1 MAEHGTEHDAEF
13 APPERR
19 LPDATR
25 DAALLRL
32 REGMAES
39 PRRVPAA
46 AAVVGALALVGAG
59 LAGALVGELRTD
71 LGTAGSSEPPSPVQE
86 LLMPDNT
93 KHYRV
98 ETGPSSD
105 EPVCRPEGEGIPP
118 VEGWTRLVTGQHL
131 GVVVT
136 VYDTPAG
143 VLFCERTPRSTSW
156 TGPVADPGEL
166 AVAFTT
172 ANGTIAGFTDADER
186 PFGLFDGQRS
196 AYPARAG
203 RIFLAPAEFRPGSGL
218 VAQYEVRDSA
228 ELQVEQ
234 PLTPPAVAE
243 RRLLADAGTG
253 TGAPWTCRNGRAP
266 LVDPEFWMAGPDV
279 PVRAGESVQVAR
291 MGDLLAVC
299 APDDAPLTHEPLV
312 EEQNPGPGRVH
323 GGGLV
328 GVTVFHSFTSELNPE
343 SGLVQTSST
352 SRALAGLVLDG
363 RVTSV
368 ELVTPNAPPVSGV
381 LEGGSFVLVS
391 ELLAVD
397 ERGASSAELVTRDA
411 DGREV
416 GRVAV
421 PPM

>member
-13 APPERR
+13 TPPGRR
-19 LPDATR
+19 LPEATR

-71 LGTAGSSEPPSPVQE
+71 LGTTGPSGPPSPVRE
-86 LLMPDNT
+86 LPMPDNNQN
-93 KHYRV
+93 YRV
-98 ETGPSSD
+98 ETGPSSE

-156 TGPVADPGEL
+156 TGPVADPGAL

-172 ANGTIAGFTDADER
+172 ANGTIAGFTGTDER

-228 ELQVEQ
+228 EIQVEQ
-234 PLTPPAVAE
+234 PLTPPAAAE
-243 RRLLADAGTG
+243 RRVLAEAGA
-253 TGAPWTCRNGRAP
+253 GAPWTCRNGQAP
-266 LVDPEFWMAGPDV
+266 LVDPEFWTAGPDV

-291 MGDLLAVC
+291 MGELLATC
-299 APDDAPLTHEPLV
+299 SPDDAPFTHEPLAA
-312 EEQNPGPGRVH
+312 EWDLTPGRVL
-323 GGGLV
+323 GGGV
-328 GVTVFHSFTSELNPE
+328 VAVPKPHSFTSELDPE
-343 SGLVQTSST
+343 SGLVQTGTT
-352 SRALAGLVLDG
+352 SQALVGLVLDE
-363 RVTSV
+363 RVTGV
-368 ELVTPNAPPVSGV
+368 ELVTPDAPPVRAV
-381 LEGGSFVLVS
+381 LSGGSFVLVS
-391 ELLAVD
+391 DLLAMGD
-397 ERGASSAELVTRDA
+397 LGAASAELVTRDA
-411 DGREV
+411 SGREI
-416 GRVAV
+416 GR
-421 PPM
+421 

>member
-13 APPERR
+13 APPGRR
-19 LPDATR
+19 LPEATR

-86 LLMPDNT
+86 LLMPDSNQR
-93 KHYRV
+93 YRV
-98 ETGPSSD
+98 ETGPSSE
-105 EPVCRPEGEGIPP
+105 EPVCRPEGDGIPP

-143 VLFCERTPRSTSW
+143 VLFCERTPKSTSW
-156 TGPVADPGEL
+156 TGPVADPGSL

-172 ANGTIAGFTDADER
+172 ANGTIAGFTGADER
-186 PFGLFDGQRS
+186 PFGLFDGQGS

-228 ELQVEQ
+228 EVQVEE

-243 RRLLADAGTG
+243 RRLLADAGAG
-253 TGAPWTCRNGRAP
+253 TPWTCRNGRAP
-266 LVDPEFWMAGPDV
+266 LVDPEFWTAGPDV
-279 PVRAGESVQVAR
+279 PVRVGESVQIAR
-291 MGDLLAVC
+291 MGELLAVC
-299 APDDAPLTHEPLV
+299 SPDDAPSAHEPLL
-312 EEQNPGPGRVH
+312 EEGNLSPGRVR
-323 GGGLV
+323 GGGV
-328 GVTVFHSFTSELNPE
+328 IGVTVFHSFTSELNPE
-343 SGLVQTSST
+343 SGLVQTEST
-352 SRALAGLVLDG
+352 SRALVGLVLDG

-368 ELVTPNAPPVSGV
+368 ELVTPGAPPVAAVVS
-381 LEGGSFVLVS
+381 GGSFVLVS

-397 ERGASSAELVTRDA
+397 DRGAASAELVTRDA
-411 DGREV
+411 SGREV
-416 GRVAV
+416 GRVVAPV
-421 PPM
+421 